1 MNFSFNDGATFNQT
15 NIATPLTGV
24 AVRIATGGTGER
36 LFFTESGGAGSDGG
50 PASGA
55 LDLVN
60 GAVELSFEPSFI
72 GGNFDY
78 FEGSPSGG
86 SPGLDGRYLALSPE
100 PGSTALLGSGLIALL
115 LLATRRSRILF
126 R

>member
-1 MNFSFNDGATFNQT
+1 MNFSFNDGATYNQT

-24 AVRIATGGTGER
+24 AVRIAAGER
-36 LFFTESGGAGSDGG
+36 LFFTESGGAGIDGG
-50 PASGA
+50 PEMGA

-60 GAVELSFEPSFI
+60 GALELSFEPTFI
-72 GGNFDY
+72 GGNFVY
-78 FEGSPSGG
+78 FEGSSSGG
-86 SPGLDGRYLALSPE
+86 SAPLAGRYLALSPE

-115 LLATRRSRILF
+115 LIATRRSRTLF